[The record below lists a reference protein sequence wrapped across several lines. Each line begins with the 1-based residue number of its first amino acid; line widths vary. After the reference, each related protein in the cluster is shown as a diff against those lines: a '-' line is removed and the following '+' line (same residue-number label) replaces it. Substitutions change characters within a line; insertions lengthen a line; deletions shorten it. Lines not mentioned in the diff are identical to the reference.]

1 MHSFQAQ
8 EFSYVEYHMP
18 TELLILSAKKK
29 KEREENQKFQHWLRT
44 STRKHQR
51 KIRFWN

>member
-1 MHSFQAQ
+1 MKYMHSFQAQ

-29 KEREENQKFQHWLRT
+29 KKERGENQKF
-44 STRKHQR
+44 
-51 KIRFWN
+51 

>member
-18 TELLILSAKKK
+18 TELLILSAKKGAWRK
-29 KEREENQKFQHWLRT
+29 PEIPTLIKNFYQKT
-44 STRKHQR
+44 PA
-51 KIRFWN
+51 